1 MNVDPVTQLGGPGGA
16 FPPTLWT
23 VILGARDA
31 SDKES
36 QANLE
41 KLCRY
46 YWKPVYWL
54 VRLRWNRGNEDA
66 KDLTQEF
73 FATFLEK
80 DFLKS
85 VSPDRGRFR
94 SFVRAALEHFML
106 NQKRDEGRIKR
117 GGGSRPVSIDAAEE
131 PLFQLP
137 AKTESVERAFDR
149 VWAQALMQ
157 DAIAA
162 LRTQYRQSGRE
173 NVFKIF
179 EAYDL
184 APAPPSYADLSHRS
198 GVTEDAV
205 RGALRRVRAD
215 LRSFLRDRVLQSVTD
230 PSDLDAEMQYLF
242 GSGEKDGG

>member
-1 MNVDPVTQLGGPGGA
+1 MSQDPVTQLGGPGGA
-16 FPPTLWT
+16 FPQTLWT
-23 VILGARDA
+23 VILGAKDGGGP
-31 SDKES
+31 
-36 QANLE
+36 QLE
-41 KLCRY
+41 KLCAM

-54 VRLRWNRGNEDA
+54 VRLRWSRSNEDA

-106 NQKRDEGRIKR
+106 NRHRDANRVKR
-117 GGGSRPVSIDAAEE
+117 GGGLQIVSLEE

-137 AKTESVERAFDR
+137 SKDEPLDAAFDR

-157 DAIAA
+157 EAIRDLREQYAA
-162 LRTQYRQSGRE
+162 SGRAQT
-173 NVFKIF
+173 FQMF

-184 APAPPSYADLSHRS
+184 ADPAPGYADVAKRFDT
-198 GVTEDAV
+198 TEDAV

-215 LRSFLRDRVLQSVTD
+215 LRTLLRERVVHSLSR
-230 PSDLDAEMQYLF
+230 PSDLDGEMTHLF
-242 GSGEKDGG
+242 GSPNV